1 MTRLMLR
8 LAAGAALGGHGEPL
22 DALREACLEGDQCL
36 RQGASADGSGFGWV
50 SLPHGDP
57 APLEEAGAWLSSFD
71 AIIQIG
77 IGGSALGNLML
88 HNALLH
94 PNHNELPRDRRPGPR
109 FYMADNVDPRDLA
122 GIWDLV
128 DPSRTALVAASKSGS
143 TAETMTNFLWLLD
156 RMTAAL
162 GEKEALAR
170 LLVLTDPEQGTFRA
184 FVRETECRS
193 LPIPSSVGGRYSVL
207 SAVGLAAA
215 AALGIP
221 IRELLAGARAMD
233 QTIQERQGSVRE
245 NPAWLLA
252 GLSYLHYRQGRNMTV
267 LMPYADGLR
276 DFSEWFAQLWGESLG
291 KEGQG
296 STPVR
301 ALGAIDQHSQ
311 IQLYTSGPDDKL
323 YTILNVKEHALRT
336 AVPASSFASLKAL
349 AYLEGKDLGEILQ
362 VEARATAASLA
373 QAGRPVIWAEIPKLD
388 AYCLGGLVYLYEFA
402 TALTGFLLDVD
413 PFDQP
418 GVEQGKKYI
427 YGLLGRS
434 GFADAA
440 AQVEEHAT
448 AMETLRLEC

>member
-1 MTRLMLR
+1 MSAPMLR
-8 LAAGAALGGHGEPL
+8 LAAGAALGDEAPRL
-22 DALREACLEGDQCL
+22 DALLEACQEGERAL
-36 RQGASADGSGFGWV
+36 RQGASADGSGFGWI
-50 SLPHGDP
+50 SLPYADP
-57 APLEEAGAWLSSFD
+57 TPLEEAGAWLSSFD
-71 AIIQIG
+71 TVVQIG

-94 PNHNELPRDRRPGPR
+94 PNHNELPRERRGGPR

-128 DPSRTALVAASKSGS
+128 DPARTALVAASKSGS
-143 TAETMTNFLWLLD
+143 TAETMANFLWLRD

-184 FVRETECRS
+184 FVRETGCRS

-221 IRELLAGARAMD
+221 IRELLAGAQAMD
-233 QTIQERQGSVRE
+233 QEIQRRQGHVRN

-252 GLSYLHYRQGRNMTV
+252 GLSYLHSSRGRNMTV

-291 KEGQG
+291 KEGKG

-323 YTILNVKEHALRT
+323 YTILNVGEHTPRA
-336 AVPASSFASLKAL
+336 AVPPSPFSSLKSL
-349 AYLEGKDLGEILQ
+349 AYLEGKDLGEILR
-362 VEARATAASLA
+362 VEARATAASLV

-388 AYCLGGLVYLYEFA
+388 AYRLGGLVYLFEFA
-402 TALTGFLLDVD
+402 TALTGFLFDVE

-434 GFADAA
+434 AFVEAA
-440 AQVEEHAT
+440 AQVEEHA
-448 AMETLRLEC
+448 ASMETLSLEC